1 MDDDRLIVKKDK
13 EEGYCVKFVVV
24 GDSKVGKTNL
34 VNLYARHQN
43 IKGYSQTIGR
53 DVYQDI
59 NFKIGEDIFVLKIID
74 TASDKKFLDEIK
86 SESENANFVLV
97 VFDVTN
103 KDSFLSLNHWIN
115 HCRSSG
121 NERINFIIVGNKNDL
136 ITKRKVTEEEA
147 NSFAKNN
154 GMKYYDISAF
164 NKEEVK
170 KIFNE
175 AFDSFHQEFLEN
187 NDPNA
192 YRMTDVTSEYIIERN
207 KRKKNSCC

>member
-1 MDDDRLIVKKDK
+1 MDNRQLIN
-13 EEGYCVKFVVV
+13 EEQGYRVKFVIV
-24 GDSKVGKTNL
+24 GDIKVGKTNIFNRY
-34 VNLYARHQN
+34 VYHKNEFEY
-43 IKGYSQTIGR
+43 KPTIGTN
-53 DVYQDI
+53 DNDDI
-59 NFKIGEDIFVLKIID
+59 NIQTEKNIFVLKIRDISGKNEFIP
-74 TASDKKFLDEIK
+74 TLKREC
-86 SESENANFVLV
+86 ENANFVLV

-164 NKEEVK
+164 NEEEVK
-170 KIFNE
+170 KIFDE

-192 YRMTDVTSEYIIERN
+192 YRKTDVTSEYVIERN
-207 KRKKNSCC
+207 RRKKNNCC

>member
-192 YRMTDVTSEYIIERN
+192 YRKTDVTSEYIIERN
-207 KRKKNSCC
+207 RRKKNNCC

>member
-1 MDDDRLIVKKDK
+1 M
-13 EEGYCVKFVVV
+13 
-24 GDSKVGKTNL
+24 
-34 VNLYARHQN
+34 
-43 IKGYSQTIGR
+43 
-53 DVYQDI
+53 
-59 NFKIGEDIFVLKIID
+59 
-74 TASDKKFLDEIK
+74 
-86 SESENANFVLV
+86 
-97 VFDVTN
+97 
-103 KDSFLSLNHWIN
+103 NHWIN

-192 YRMTDVTSEYIIERN
+192 YRKTDVTSEYVIERN
-207 KRKKNSCC
+207 RRKKNNCC

>member
-207 KRKKNSCC
+207 KRKKNNCC

>member
-192 YRMTDVTSEYIIERN
+192 YIKTDVTSEYVIERN
-207 KRKKNSCC
+207 KRKKNNCC

>member
-1 MDDDRLIVKKDK
+1 MLATKILRDIHKQQ
-13 EEGYCVKFVVV
+13 EETF
-24 GDSKVGKTNL
+24 
-34 VNLYARHQN
+34 
-43 IKGYSQTIGR
+43 IKI
-53 DVYQDI
+53 
-59 NFKIGEDIFVLKIID
+59 LKIID

-170 KIFNE
+170 KTFNE
-175 AFDSFHQEFLEN
+175 AFDSFHQEFLES

-192 YRMTDVTSEYIIERN
+192 YRKTDVTSEYVIERN
-207 KRKKNSCC
+207 RRKKNNCC

>member
-136 ITKRKVTEEEA
+136 NTKRKVTEEEA

>member
-13 EEGYCVKFVVV
+13 EEGYCVKFVVA

-59 NFKIGEDIFVLKIID
+59 NFKKGEDIFVLKIID

-192 YRMTDVTSEYIIERN
+192 YRKTDVTSEYVIERN
-207 KRKKNSCC
+207 RRKKNNCC

>member
-1 MDDDRLIVKKDK
+1 MDDDRLIVKKDE

-192 YRMTDVTSEYIIERN
+192 YRKTDVTSEYIIERN
-207 KRKKNSCC
+207 KRKKNNCC